1 MASSLKWMRSV
12 SMICSATPE
21 SLPDGA
27 VAYKF
32 APEQATKIH
41 DITVQVGRTGVLTPV
56 AELDPVFLAGSTI
69 ARATLHN
76 QEEVER
82 KDIRIGPMTSGH

>member
-1 MASSLKWMRSV
+1 M
-12 SMICSATPE
+12 
-21 SLPDGA
+21 
-27 VAYKF
+27 
-32 APEQATKIH
+32 
-41 DITVQVGRTGVLTPV
+41 LTPV

-82 KDIRIGPMTSGH
+82 KDIRIGDYVVIEKGGDVITKVVDEISEKDLERGRSWRMPNLSELRPTRCPP